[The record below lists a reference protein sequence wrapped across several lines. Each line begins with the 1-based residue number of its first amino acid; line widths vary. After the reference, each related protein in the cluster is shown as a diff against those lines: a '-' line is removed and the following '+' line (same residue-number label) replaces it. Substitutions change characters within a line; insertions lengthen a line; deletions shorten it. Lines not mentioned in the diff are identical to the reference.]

1 MVSVLLRVGFLC
13 AFIVLIFGI
22 SFGHA
27 QTPGPGT
34 FRIPK
39 LTFPQIGMPSQP
51 TTVAPI
57 DTFRQITSQ
66 VQQFIAQFANA
77 DLQSAIDDA
86 NSQVPPDTQGAACWT
101 DLQQLLPPTI
111 PEGAAVAYLI
121 QKARDF
127 DLKLAKA
134 GADCSFSPKLVQAML
149 QLSVALKAFGP

>member
-1 MVSVLLRVGFLC
+1 MLLRVGFLC
-13 AFIVLIFGI
+13 AFIVLVFGI

-34 FRIPK
+34 FISPK
-39 LTFPQIGMPSQP
+39 FPRLNLQLP
-51 TTVAPI
+51 TATPGTGKTPI
-57 DTFRQITSQ
+57 DAFKEVTSQ
-66 VQQFIAQFANA
+66 VQQFITQFANS

-86 NSQVPPDTQGAACWT
+86 NAQIPPDTLGAACWT

-134 GADCSFSPKLVQAML
+134 GAD
-149 QLSVALKAFGP
+149 